1 MNIEEDLVR
10 VLVDFIRVVE
20 TSLPLDIVK
29 AIEGL
34 VEVEEGMAKEIASAM
49 LRNIEVAKKFSVPIC
64 QDTGVLMFFVK
75 VGLRS
80 PYIHL
85 LSRSLI
91 KAVEVATKEIPLRPN
106 SVNPFTDVNSGN
118 NIGRYI
124 PWIEYEVDNYSDTID
139 VRLYVAGGGSSY
151 AGEAKVLNP
160 VNWREQLINFAI
172 EKTLKYG
179 VNACPP
185 LLVGIGIGP
194 TIEIASILSKKALLR
209 DLGKRHEEEH
219 VAILEKELRDKLN
232 SFGLGPQG
240 LKGRVLVMDVF
251 IEYSYRHPATCAV
264 AISFGCWVHRKGLL
278 KLYPDLSY
286 EIPTHG
292 VERTR
297 YG

>member
-1 MNIEEDLVR
+1 MNLREGLVKI
-10 VLVDFIRVVE
+10 LVNFIRIVE
-20 TSLPLDIVK
+20 TSLPLDIVR

-34 VEVEEGMAKEIASAM
+34 VNAEEGITKEIATAM

-64 QDTGVLMFFVK
+64 QDTGVLMFFAK
-75 VGLRS
+75 VGLRNS
-80 PYIHL
+80 FIYFL
-85 LSRSLI
+85 GKSLI
-91 KAVEVATKEIPLRPN
+91 EAVEVATKEIPLRPN
-106 SVNPFTDVNSGN
+106 AVNPFTNVNSGI

-124 PWIEYEVDNYSDTID
+124 PWIEYEVDECSDVID
-139 VRLYVAGGGSSY
+139 LWLYIAGGGSSY

-160 VNWREQLINFAI
+160 VNWREQLINFVV

-209 DLGKRHEEEH
+209 NLGKRHEEEH
-219 VAILEKELRDKLN
+219 IAILENELRDKLN

-292 VERTR
+292 IERTR
-297 YG
+297 YD

>member
-1 MNIEEDLVR
+1 MDVGETLVKIF
-10 VLVDFIRVVE
+10 VDFIRIIE
-20 TSLPLDIVK
+20 TSLPLDVTK
-29 AIEGL
+29 AVEDL
-34 VEVEEGMAKEIASAM
+34 VNHEEGITKEIAVAM
-49 LRNIEVAKKFSVPIC
+49 IRNIDVAKRYSIPVC
-64 QDTGVLMFFVK
+64 QDTGIFMFFVK
-75 VGLRS
+75 IGLRN
-80 PYIHL
+80 PFINF

-106 SVNPFTDVNSGN
+106 SVNPFTNVNSGN

-124 PWIEYEVDNYSDTID
+124 PWIEYELDEKSDVVDIW
-139 VRLYVAGGGSSY
+139 LYVAGGGSSY

-160 VNWREQLINFAI
+160 IGWKEQLVNFVV

-179 VNACPP
+179 INACPP
-185 LLVGIGIGP
+185 LIVGIGIGP

-219 VAILEKELRDKLN
+219 VAMLEKEIKDKLN

-240 LKGRVLVMDVF
+240 LKGKIFVMDVF
-251 IEYSYRHPATCAV
+251 IEYSYRHPATYAV

-292 VERTR
+292 IGRTR